1 MAYEAAAAV
10 ALRGQSQVR
19 SREGKV
25 EEDGIAV
32 VRCGVLSIL
41 MRVLRLSKTPA
52 PSSEKK

>member
-10 ALRGQSQVR
+10 ALRG
-19 SREGKV
+19 EV
-25 EEDGIAV
+25 EEEGTAV

-41 MRVLRLSKTPA
+41 MRVLRLSKKAA

>member
-10 ALRGQSQVR
+10 ALRDQNQVR

-25 EEDGIAV
+25 EEGKTV
-32 VRCGVLSIL
+32 VRSGVLRVL
-41 MRVLRLSKTPA
+41 MRVVPLSKAPA